1 MIKKILLTALLVPA
15 MALAQ
20 TYPSPT
26 FNSLTLQNPLTP
38 ANGGTGATSATGT
51 GSAVLS
57 TSPTIA
63 SPTITGALTAT
74 GLVTT
79 GDLATQAANSV
90 LANVTGSIASPTA
103 TALPSCSTSS
113 SALTYTSGTGF
124 ACNSAVNAATLGGAT
139 FAAPGSIGLG
149 TPGSG
154 AFTSLSSNGATSFG
168 AAPTLGTTT
177 LYPTVPTN
185 AALQAVAT
193 TTTSTITRLGFYA
206 AGDAPPLT
214 YTASASACS
223 LSSGNGDNG
232 SQVKSADSK
241 CWLANFPSGP
251 EDVREWGA
259 KGDGSTDNTTA
270 MNAAHATGAVILY
283 PAGTWNF
290 TTLNAFSSGGI
301 VGLGRTGTR
310 LNSTDTSS
318 ANLIVFNGSAYSPI
332 FKDFALTAPVSSNL
346 PVKTGGACL
355 QLNPTSGEIDY
366 AHFDNVTIAYCPI
379 GIDFVAAAYWSINN
393 SEFLGYNA
401 AGIQV
406 ANTNNTDTG
415 DSVVQGSLFN
425 TPGTAGVALLW
436 KSSGGLKVIGN
447 KLLGG
452 NVGFGMQFN
461 GASNTSDILLI
472 GNSIENM
479 TSQAI
484 SLARTSGTSNV
495 SNIVIVGNQM
505 GVEPA
510 CLQTDASGFINELTY
525 TGNVC
530 NLSSSTGYGVQ
541 LTSITDFNISGNTF
555 KGNGGG
561 PTGISIASSSSNGK
575 IGKNVY
581 ATLSTTVSNS
591 STSTIVGLDTQ
602 TGTTTTA
609 ATGWSGYGT
618 LFSSPT
624 TTVTFPNAYTV
635 APTASNITM
644 TPTSTNGALGYLVT
658 AVSTTGFSYIAISSV
673 TNVAASFSWQAG
685 GIK

>member
-1 MIKKILLTALLVPA
+1 
-15 MALAQ
+15 
-20 TYPSPT
+20 
-26 FNSLTLQNPLTP
+26 
-38 ANGGTGATSATGT
+38 
-51 GSAVLS
+51 
-57 TSPTIA
+57 
-63 SPTITGALTAT
+63 
-74 GLVTT
+74 
-79 GDLATQAANSV
+79 
-90 LANVTGSIASPTA
+90 
-103 TALPSCSTSS
+103 
-113 SALTYTSGTGF
+113 
-124 ACNSAVNAATLGGAT
+124 
-139 FAAPGSIGLG
+139 
-149 TPGSG
+149 
-154 AFTSLSSNGATSFG
+154 
-168 AAPTLGTTT
+168 
-177 LYPTVPTN
+177 
-185 AALQAVAT
+185 
-193 TTTSTITRLGFYA
+193 
-206 AGDAPPLT
+206 
-214 YTASASACS
+214 
-223 LSSGNGDNG
+223 
-232 SQVKSADSK
+232 
-241 CWLANFPSGP
+241 
-251 EDVREWGA
+251 
-259 KGDGSTDNTTA
+259 